1 MLSGEQ
7 SFLKNLPVISLIG
20 TLSLTSTFVLAQEAP
35 QTGPAQTNESL
46 TAPTPASPTVSPSH
60 APSPEQIKTPIMET
74 SYEFPLGRGDV
85 LSAVTP
91 DQSSDE
97 EIAKL
102 TPATA
107 EEAKDINGFQHLV
120 ATVSLRT
127 KAPQKVM
134 FARSIETGTYDTLI
148 VDRNLDGSFIGES
161 PITINQEALEEDIT
175 QTQSRDGQHMIEF
188 KTALMTDHVHP
199 KNLPAF
205 GDYPAILRLKW
216 TDLNSTP
223 SDVIWFGY
231 YFYQNEI
238 SVADKTY
245 QIILHDRNNDGQIT
259 ELDLWTLKAK
269 GNRAYIHRFD
279 PKLSYEQD
287 ISKRDPWSADKNAT
301 RSDWKDRIK
310 ILTDHDDALKQATT
324 EQQHLILK
332 FESIWSET
340 CSAINN
346 FILPQQRVV
355 DASSDY
361 IWARFNDEENA
372 DLVSLYNVTSYPTFI
387 ILNPNGKEVNRF
399 NSVDGPLLA
408 KHLNES
414 LLIKLPEEL
423 QPETLASHN
432 TPGLIEE
439 SSEESDTPETTTQDP
454 VTNDN

>member
-1 MLSGEQ
+1 
-7 SFLKNLPVISLIG
+7 
-20 TLSLTSTFVLAQEAP
+20 
-35 QTGPAQTNESL
+35 
-46 TAPTPASPTVSPSH
+46 
-60 APSPEQIKTPIMET
+60 MET

-102 TPATA
+102 PPATA

-259 ELDLWTLKAK
+259 ELDLWTLKDKSLENADHCSRTIADYHWINGNAWKITLLNPK

-310 ILTDHDDALKQATT
+310 ILTNHDDALTQATT